1 MTKVQKPR
9 TRNMRSMGST
19 PSDIE
24 PLAGFFSRFSPEAG
38 GKAIGG
44 SVSATPL
51 PSGYRLVRSAVFH
64 AFGRMKAES
73 IPIRLRRPLGASPF
87 PSRITD
93 LLYTW
98 DKRGSSDGFLTV
110 LPRKGTP
117 RGNPSFPGFGQRSLH
132 SFGRW
137 GEIMETLRLE
147 RYRGVGLIRFHRP
160 EVRNAVNLRMMDELE
175 TVLREWRQD
184 DAVRTVLLAGDRHAF
199 VSGGDLS
206 ELHRLTREE
215 EIYPVMARMGRLLLE
230 LQDLGKPT
238 IAAVEGAAVGGGC
251 EIAVSC
257 DFRLASD
264 RARFGFVQVRLG
276 ITSGWGGGTRL
287 LSLLKRSDALYLLL
301 TGEVIDSET
310 ALRIGLVDRV
320 FPGGE

>member
-1 MTKVQKPR
+1 
-9 TRNMRSMGST
+9 
-19 PSDIE
+19 
-24 PLAGFFSRFSPEAG
+24 
-38 GKAIGG
+38 
-44 SVSATPL
+44 
-51 PSGYRLVRSAVFH
+51 
-64 AFGRMKAES
+64 
-73 IPIRLRRPLGASPF
+73 
-87 PSRITD
+87 
-93 LLYTW
+93 
-98 DKRGSSDGFLTV
+98 
-110 LPRKGTP
+110 
-117 RGNPSFPGFGQRSLH
+117 
-132 SFGRW
+132 
-137 GEIMETLRLE
+137 METIQLDRH
-147 RYRGVGLIRFHRP
+147 RGIGHIRFHRP

-175 TVLREWRQD
+175 EVLREWRED
-184 DAVRTVLLAGDRHAF
+184 DAIKAVMLTGDRHAF

-206 ELHRLTREE
+206 EFHRLTREE

-238 IAAVEGAAVGGGC
+238 IAAVEGTAVGGGC

-264 RARFGFVQVRLG
+264 RARFGFIQVRLG

-320 FPGGE
+320 FPSGEEFAGAAWDFAERVASAPLGVIREYLAIANRVRRGGMSRHEMAELESRSCARLWETPEHRTAVEAFLKKSTGTKKSP